1 MAGKTIIRG
10 QRARDLLNNGIQLAG
25 DVVAST
31 FGPRGRTVMYNK
43 GTNAISTK
51 DGISALK
58 AIAFTDE
65 ALDNGLKIL
74 KEGTDKANMHSGD
87 GSTSTTILS
96 KTLCNEANSLL
107 KQGIDINDL
116 RVAFRKAKDDVLS
129 QLETYKNEIE
139 DEETI
144 KNIALV
150 SANGDEEIASFV
162 TEAFTSIGDG
172 GLVSYA
178 DSMSRTGKTAIEIK
192 QGLQIEKGYISSK
205 CVNSTNDQCIL
216 KDAKIILFNK
226 PVEADSTEAFSLMLQ
241 SLKGKQVLVVAPDYD
256 DEVFSMY
263 IKGYAQNGYAFIKAP
278 GMTRESIEA
287 NVMDIAVLTSG
298 KIIGLDKELEEF
310 NTMHDCGEA
319 ASIVISKNETIITD
333 PNTNQEEFDKHIE
346 MLKSFT
352 EGEEDVVHGKSPYQ
366 IDAIK
371 ERIAKLTGGIAT
383 IYIGALTSIELSE
396 KKDRYD
402 DAINAVRNS
411 LSEGYLIGAGTSLL
425 QISYNKIS
433 EACKDMT
440 IPQQTAYKAYMKAI
454 RAPAKALILSAGED
468 TEVIIPEILKDKHLG
483 FNARTATV
491 ERIMDI
497 GIVDPYVVAKNS
509 IIYSENTVEQF
520 MSIDTLIVSDVKN
533 MSIEA
538 LDDVVDP
545 GRGFLG
551 C

>member
-10 QRARDLLNNGIQLAG
+10 QRARDLLNTGIQLAG

-96 KTLCNEANSLL
+96 KTLCNEANNLL

-116 RVAFRKAKDDVLS
+116 RIAFRKAKDDVLA

-150 SANGDEEIASFV
+150 SSNGDEEIASFV

-178 DSMSRTGKTAIEIK
+178 DSMSRTGKTAVEIK
-192 QGLQIEKGYISSK
+192 QGLQIDKGYISSK

-216 KDAKIILFNK
+216 KDAKIIVFNK
-226 PVEADSTEAFSLMLQ
+226 PIEADSSEAFSLILQ
-241 SLKGKQVLVVAPDYD
+241 SLKGKNVLVVAPDYD

-287 NVMDIAVLTSG
+287 NIMDIAVLTSG

-319 ASIVISKNETIITD
+319 ASIVITKNETIITD
-333 PNTNQEEFDKHIE
+333 PNTDKEEFDKHIN
-346 MLKSFT
+346 MLKSLT
-352 EGEEDVVHGKSPYQ
+352 EGEDTVHGKSPYQ

-383 IYIGALTSIELSE
+383 IYIGALTSIELGE

-411 LSEGYLIGAGTSLL
+411 LSGGYLIGAGTSLL
-425 QISYNKIS
+425 RISYNKIS
-433 EACKDMT
+433 EACKNMT
-440 IPQQTAYKAYMKAI
+440 VPQQTAYKAYMKAI

-468 TEVIIPEILKDKHLG
+468 TEVIIPEILKNESLG
-483 FNARTATV
+483 FNARTAVV
-491 ERIMDI
+491 EKIADA
-497 GIVDPYVVAKNS
+497 GIVDPYEVIKNS
-509 IIYSENTVEQF
+509 IIYSENTAEQF
-520 MSIDTLIVSDVKN
+520 MSIDTIIVSDVKN
-533 MSIEA
+533 MAIEA